1 MNIEEA
7 RQIFTLTSE
16 LIAQKNWGLAQENLE
31 LLERAFP
38 DRESVKIN
46 LLTVFLE
53 QKLVQ
58 QCQPLVNQLQ
68 HSTNPIALQNCGKY
82 FELLN
87 SFDMALEYY
96 AKAYEL
102 DKNNLEI
109 TNCCSVTQARLGSYE
124 QAANFSEL
132 CFSLSKDLY
141 YMKRAAYYY
150 ASCCNWEDETR
161 CWNQSVKAPHPFFDI
176 SRFTDPADC
185 RLSAENMTKTEG
197 TPANTIT
204 VPINK
209 DQPTIGFLSGEF
221 REHATTKLLISVLED
236 LSASDTFKIVLF
248 DNGPKDNSKYR
259 SRLENM
265 GAIIHDISMMTDD
278 DAHRLIRETKTNVLI
293 NLNGFFGRH
302 RNSLFF
308 RRSAPIQI
316 NYLGFPGTMGHPSID
331 YLIGDESVTPISD
344 QRYYTENI
352 VNLPGCYQPQDSRR
366 ERPQTLL
373 RSELGLPENLFLFC
387 CFNNNYKI
395 TQDIFDTWM
404 EILGSTPDSKLII
417 LQDNDD
423 TLINLRKAANN
434 HDMTKRVM
442 LVPRQTTNRYLQT
455 MACCDLFLDTFPY
468 NAHTTCADAL
478 FMDLPVLT
486 ICGKTFPSR
495 VAASLL
501 RHFGLD
507 SLGLITD
514 SLLDYKTQA
523 IKIYKDRCNFKNNVS
538 IARSKT
544 MQLKGRESY
553 AVGFKDLLTRI
564 LTSHGN

>member
-1 MNIEEA
+1 
-7 RQIFTLTSE
+7 
-16 LIAQKNWGLAQENLE
+16 
-31 LLERAFP
+31 
-38 DRESVKIN
+38 
-46 LLTVFLE
+46 LE

-87 SFDMALEYY
+87 SFDTALEYY
-96 AKAYEL
+96 TKAYEL

-161 CWNQSVKAPHPFFDI
+161 CWNRSVKAPHPFFDI

-197 TPANTIT
+197 TPTNTIT
-204 VPINK
+204 VPISK

-221 REHATTKLLISVLED
+221 REHATMKLLISVLED
-236 LSASDTFKIVLF
+236 LSVSDTFKIVLF

-265 GAIIHDISMMTDD
+265 GAIMHDISMMTDN
-278 DAHRLIRETKTNVLI
+278 DAHRLIRKTKTDVLI

-302 RNSLFF
+302 RNALFF

-344 QRYYTENI
+344 QRYYSERL
-352 VNLPGCYQPQDSRR
+352 VNLTGCYQPQDSRR
-366 ERPQTLL
+366 TQPLL
-373 RSELGLPENLFLFC
+373 ATRRELNLPEDAFLYC
-387 CFNNNYKI
+387 SFNNNYKI
-395 TQDIFDTWM
+395 TSEIFESWLS
-404 EILGSTPDSKLII
+404 ILKGSNDSKLVL
-417 LQDNDD
+417 LQDNEDAARNLKITASRYD
-423 TLINLRKAANN
+423 LESRLIFF
-434 HDMTKRVM
+434 
-442 LVPRQTTNRYLQT
+442 PRQKTDQYLQT
-455 MACCDLFLDTFPY
+455 LAQCDLFLDTYPY

-478 FMDLPVLT
+478 FVGLPVLT
-486 ICGKTFPSR
+486 RSGKTFPSR
-495 VAASLL
+495 VAKSILASYSLAEEGLVANSQAEYEEKALSLKSSGRATSLKERILRHHELYRRPLDKKYPVYFASLL
-501 RHFGLD
+501 
-507 SLGLITD
+507 
-514 SLLDYKTQA
+514 
-523 IKIYKDRCNFKNNVS
+523 KD
-538 IARSKT
+538 
-544 MQLKGRESY
+544 
-553 AVGFKDLLTRI
+553 I
-564 LTSHGN
+564 LAKHKFTNEIQ